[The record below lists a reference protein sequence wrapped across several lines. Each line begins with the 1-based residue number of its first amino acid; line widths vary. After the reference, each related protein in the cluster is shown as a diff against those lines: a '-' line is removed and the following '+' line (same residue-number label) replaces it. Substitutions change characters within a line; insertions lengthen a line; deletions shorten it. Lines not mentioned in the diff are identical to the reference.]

1 MNWADY
7 WNALVDGDTF
17 LGAGL
22 ALLIIGAIFRW
33 FEPLNEFLER
43 AASLVMAPPPLPRD
57 DEGRRVEPI
66 RFSTRAYAARLRAAG
81 DEASA
86 RRAEERAEDHMRRL
100 TRYGRAMMVAGV
112 VLFLLGVWLQ

>member
-1 MNWADY
+1 MSWADY
-7 WNALVDGDTF
+7 WDALVDGDTF

-43 AASLVMAPPPLPRD
+43 AASLVMARPPLPRD
-57 DEGRRVEPI
+57 DEGRRLEPI
-66 RFSTRAYAARLRAAG
+66 VSTRAYAARLRAAG

-86 RRAEERAEDHMRRL
+86 RRSEERAEDYMRRL